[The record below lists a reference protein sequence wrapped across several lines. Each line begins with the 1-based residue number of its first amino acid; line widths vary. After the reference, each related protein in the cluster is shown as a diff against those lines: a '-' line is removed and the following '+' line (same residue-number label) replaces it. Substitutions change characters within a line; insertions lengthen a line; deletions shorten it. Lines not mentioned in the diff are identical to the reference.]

1 MAQATARVANPASAT
16 DAAALLAATAEEG
29 EAVRFRGGGT
39 KLGWGRPAPEPD
51 LTIETAGLERIV
63 EHNVGDLTA
72 IVEAGVPLA
81 TAQEAFAAEGQMLAL
96 DPPPVEGAT
105 IGGVVAAGDSG
116 PLRHRYGAIRDLVI
130 GIEVALADGTV
141 ARAGGKV
148 IKNVAGYDLGKLFSG
163 SFGTLGMICEVAL
176 RLHPRPAKTA
186 SLVLRGVVPGAL
198 AEAAT
203 ALAHAPVEQ
212 LSLDVGWDGEG
223 GAVMSRFGGAT
234 PREQAE
240 AALAAASGLDGLE
253 AEIVEDDEGLW
264 DEQRAR
270 QRSDFGTVVRVS
282 GLQTRLAEIAA
293 AARRH
298 GATVAA
304 RAGSGLAWLALS
316 EREPA
321 EAVAAVEALR
331 QGLAPLD
338 CVVLDAPAAVREALD
353 PWGPIDEPALTL
365 MRRVK
370 GRFDPAGV
378 CNPGV
383 FVGGI

>member
-1 MAQATARVANPASAT
+1 MAQATARVESPASAA
-16 DAAALLAATAEEG
+16 DAASLLAAAAEETH
-29 EAVRFRGGGT
+29 AVRFRGGGT
-39 KLGWGRPAPEPD
+39 KLGWGRPAPDLD

-81 TAQEAFAAEGQMLAL
+81 VAQEAFAAEGQMLAL

-163 SFGTLGMICEVAL
+163 SFGTLGMIVEVAL

-186 SLVLRGVVPGAL
+186 SLVLRGADAGAL

-212 LSLDVGWDGEG
+212 LALDFAWDGEG

-240 AALAAASGLDGLE
+240 AALAATSGLGGLE
-253 AEIVEDDEGLW
+253 AEIVDDDEALW
-264 DEQRAR
+264 DEERAR
-270 QRSDFGTVVRVS
+270 QRSETGTVVRVS
-282 GLQTRLAEIAA
+282 GLQTRLAESLA
-293 AARRH
+293 AARDH
-298 GATVAA
+298 GATLAG
-304 RAGSGLAWLALS
+304 RAGSGLSWLALS

-331 QGLAPLD
+331 RELAPLD

-353 PWGPIDEPALTL
+353 PWGPVDEPALRL

-370 GRFDPAGV
+370 ERFDPRDV

>member
-1 MAQATARVANPASAT
+1 MAQATARVESPASAA
-16 DAAALLAATAEEG
+16 DAGGLLAAAADEG
-29 EAVRFRGGGT
+29 HAVRFRGGAT

-51 LTIETAGLERIV
+51 LTIETGGLDRLV

-81 TAQEAFAAEGQMLAL
+81 AAQEAFAAEGQMLAL
-96 DPPPVEGAT
+96 DPPAVEGAT
-105 IGGVVAAGDSG
+105 IGGVIATGDSG
-116 PLRHRYGAIRDLVI
+116 PLRHRYGSIRDLVI

-176 RLHPRPAKTA
+176 RLHPRPASTA
-186 SLVLRGVVPGAL
+186 SLILLAGEPEAL

-212 LSLDVGWDGEG
+212 LALDVAWDGEG

-240 AALAAASGLDGLE
+240 AALAATRDLGRLE
-253 AEIVEDDEGLW
+253 AEIVDDDEGVW
-264 DEQRAR
+264 GEQRAR
-270 QRSDFGTVVRVS
+270 QRSEAGTVVRAS
-282 GLQTRLAEIAA
+282 GLQTRLAAILA

-298 GATVAA
+298 GATLAG
-304 RAGSGLAWLALS
+304 RAGSGLSWLALS

-331 QGLAPLD
+331 RELAPLD

-353 PWGPIDEPALTL
+353 PWGPVDEPALVL

-370 GRFDPAGV
+370 GRFDPSGICNRGIFIEGV
-378 CNPGV
+378 
-383 FVGGI
+383 

>member
-1 MAQATARVANPASAT
+1 MAQATARVETPASGA
-16 DAAALLAATAEEG
+16 DAASLLAAAG
-29 EAVRFRGGGT
+29 EDGQAVRFRGGGT

-51 LTIETAGLERIV
+51 LEVETAELERIV

-81 TAQEAFAAEGQMLAL
+81 AAQEAFAAEGQMLAL
-96 DPPPVEGAT
+96 DPPAVEGAT
-105 IGGVVAAGDSG
+105 IGGVVATGDSG
-116 PLRHRYGAIRDLVI
+116 PLRHRYGAIRDLLI

-176 RLHPRPAKTA
+176 RLHPRPASTA
-186 SLVLRGVVPGAL
+186 SLVLRSGDPGVL
-198 AEAAT
+198 AEAAA
-203 ALAHAPVEQ
+203 ALGHAPVEQ
-212 LSLDVGWDGEG
+212 LALDVAWDGEG
-223 GAVMSRFGGAT
+223 GAVLSLFGGST

-240 AALAAASGLDGLE
+240 AALGATGGLDGLD
-253 AEIVEDDEGLW
+253 AEIVEDDDTLW
-264 DEQRAR
+264 AEQRAR
-270 QRSDFGTVVRVS
+270 QRSESGTVVRVS
-282 GLQTRLAEIAA
+282 GLQTRLAEIVA

-298 GATVAA
+298 DATLAG
-304 RAGSGLAWLALS
+304 RAGSGLSWLALS

-331 QGLAPLD
+331 QELAPLD

-353 PWGPIDEPALTL
+353 PWGPIEEPAFRL

-370 GRFDPAGV
+370 ARFDPRGV